1 MLVGGVLFFLDKS
14 SCENNGK
21 KSSMNSLKTIILPPF
36 MDTSKNDIIHEF
48 FNPALE
54 CSIKYDRGV
63 GFFSAAWLRIS
74 AKGMAAF
81 AANVGKARWV
91 TSPILSAGDWEALQ
105 KGDAARQDE
114 VLKAA
119 LDVNLDELER
129 SLEAETL
136 SALA

>member
-1 MLVGGVLFFLDKS
+1 
-14 SCENNGK
+14 
-21 KSSMNSLKTIILPPF
+21 MNSLKTIILPPF
-36 MDTSKNDIIHEF
+36 MDTSKNDIIQEF
-48 FNPALE
+48 FNPALA
-54 CSIKYDRGV
+54 CSVKYDRGV

-81 AANVGKARWV
+81 AANEGKARWV

-114 VLKAA
+114 ILKAA

-136 SALA
+136 SALAWLGGGWDSRFSTSAAAQQA